1 MTIFFGCMLVLAL
14 LTMGSVNVKTDGDWS
29 IVFVAVALFI
39 YGGLTAISLALIYA
53 MLLTEGVVAP

>member
-29 IVFVAVALFI
+29 TVFVALFI
-39 YGGLTAISLALIYA
+39 YGGLTALSLALIYA